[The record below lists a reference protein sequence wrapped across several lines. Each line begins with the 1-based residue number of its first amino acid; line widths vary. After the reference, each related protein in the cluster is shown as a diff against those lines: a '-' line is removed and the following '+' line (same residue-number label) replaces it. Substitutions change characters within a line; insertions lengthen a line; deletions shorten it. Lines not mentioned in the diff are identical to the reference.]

1 MWDLGTKVRV
11 CLLMQQ
17 EQESWNSSCPT
28 KKNKKKNCLR
38 NVVKNFGEESR
49 KEDCSR
55 NVVENF
61 GNVGS

>member
-1 MWDLGTKVRV
+1 
-11 CLLMQQ
+11 MQQ